1 MDNRRIVIV
10 ARDAAAQRQL
20 GRSIVHLGYSIAGT
34 ATSCDEAMPAIAVA
48 DLVLC
53 DTSGDVMPDAVQ
65 RTALREHAGI
75 PVVFI
80 GAHEPTGAAASEATV
95 VQGVLTRPFSPRELQ
110 CTIEMAFSR
119 RETTRAADAAEQ
131 RFFETSIDLLCHLDF
146 SGYFR
151 RLNPAWEHTLG
162 FTRAEMLDRPF
173 IDFVHPDDRERT
185 LTQNQAVREGGRA
198 LSFENRYR
206 CKDDS
211 YRWLRWNAAPDTAHR
226 TIYSVARDVTAAK
239 AADAERE
246 ALVVKL
252 QAALAEVQ
260 VLQGIMPICS
270 YCRKIRDDENYWHSV
285 ESYLARHTKTRLS
298 HGICPE
304 CMASEM
310 EPLLRGME
318 DEAHGRS

>member
-1 MDNRRIVIV
+1 MNSMTHTDEDELRHFFEASLDN
-10 ARDAAAQRQL
+10 L
-20 GRSIVHLGYSIAGT
+20 CIAGF
-34 ATSCDEAMPAIAVA
+34 D
-48 DLVLC
+48 
-53 DTSGDVMPDAVQ
+53 GF
-65 RTALREHAGI
+65 
-75 PVVFI
+75 FI
-80 GAHEPTGAAASEATV
+80 
-95 VQGVLTRPFSPRELQ
+95 
-110 CTIEMAFSR
+110 
-119 RETTRAADAAEQ
+119 
-131 RFFETSIDLLCHLDF
+131 
-146 SGYFR
+146 
-151 RLNPAWEHTLG
+151 RLNPAWEVTLG
-162 FTRAEMLDRPF
+162 YSVEELLAVPYLSL
-173 IDFVHPDDRERT
+173 VHPDDVAITQREA
-185 LTQNQAVREGGRA
+185 LGLSEGKETVW
-198 LSFENRYR
+198 FDNRYR